1 MSVIESPRNEIE
13 LEVGSRKAEE
23 DSALS
28 RRAPHHGKRTL
39 SLPSGTDKTQSLVLL
54 SRLMVNRSRG
64 YVNSPAKRFIGG
76 FLFEECQTVKRKKTL
91 RCFTFVHADLLGQR

>member
-28 RRAPHHGKRTL
+28 RCPRTTENEL
-39 SLPSGTDKTQSLVLL
+39 
-54 SRLMVNRSRG
+54 
-64 YVNSPAKRFIGG
+64 YRF
-76 FLFEECQTVKRKKTL
+76 L
-91 RCFTFVHADLLGQR
+91 REPIKQRH